1 MLSRLKELK
10 NKIREMFEIY
20 CPDCGGILKYEFYNP
35 IHKVDVFRC
44 QECGKEWV

>member
-1 MLSRLKELK
+1 MLSRLKNLK
-10 NKIREMFEIY
+10 NRIRKMFEIY
-20 CPDCGGILKYEFYNP
+20 CPECGGILKYEFYNP